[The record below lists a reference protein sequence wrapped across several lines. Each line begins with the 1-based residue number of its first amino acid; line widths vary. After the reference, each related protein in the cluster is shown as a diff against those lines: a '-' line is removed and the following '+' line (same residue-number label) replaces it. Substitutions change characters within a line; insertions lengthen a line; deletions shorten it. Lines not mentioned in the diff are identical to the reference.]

1 MIVYQL
7 ETQISLEEY
16 SMILTESGLGV
27 RRPMEDLML
36 LQKMIDGSNLLV
48 TARQDQQLIGLLRG
62 LSDFCYRS
70 FVADL
75 AVSMGFQRMGIGRN
89 LIHFAKDLAPNARI
103 FLFSAED
110 AEGFYQKLGFQLH
123 ERCYQLKPEQ
133 QLL

>member
-27 RRPMEDLML
+27 RRPMEDLAL

>member
-27 RRPMEDLML
+27 RRPMEDLVL
-36 LQKMIDGSNLLV
+36 LQKMIDGANLLV

-75 AVSMGFQRMGIGRN
+75 AVSRDFQKMGIGRN
-89 LIHFAKDLAPNARI
+89 LIHFAKELAPDARI

-123 ERCYQLKPEQ
+123 ERCYQLKADQ
-133 QLL
+133 ALL

>member
-16 SMILTESGLGV
+16 SIILTESGLGV
-27 RRPMEDLML
+27 RRPMEDLVL

>member
-75 AVSMGFQRMGIGRN
+75 AVSMSFQRMGIGRN

>member
-89 LIHFAKDLAPNARI
+89 LIHFAKELAPDARI

>member
-27 RRPMEDLML
+27 RRPMEDLVL